1 MIDAK
6 IKEAGHQLVLLPDGI
21 TEDQLIEET
30 KDTDLILMCYTPVT
44 RRVIEA
50 AKKLKGIVKYGV
62 GIDAIDIPAATAK
75 GIPVV
80 NIPEY
85 AEQTVAEGAFAM
97 LIALAKKLPAIQNQ
111 MERNGWA
118 WPAPKWL
125 GSDIAG
131 KTLGIVGFG
140 KIGKSIARMAN
151 HGFRAKVIAFSPHT
165 DDHEMAKFGVTK
177 YNSLSKLLS
186 DRDLVSIHR
195 VLNSETEK
203 LIGEKELRQMKPNAI
218 LINSARGAII
228 DEQALIKAIKEKW
241 IAGLGLDV
249 FSQEPLNSRNHPMKE
264 LYGRPNVILL
274 PHLTFYTKEAMD
286 RLETETLERSFEIL
300 QGKKVLIKS
309 LDPRLLKQS
318 HSVVFQ

>member
-1 MIDAK
+1 
-6 IKEAGHQLVLLPDGI
+6 
-21 TEDQLIEET
+21 
-30 KDTDLILMCYTPVT
+30 
-44 RRVIEA
+44 
-50 AKKLKGIVKYGV
+50 
-62 GIDAIDIPAATAK
+62 
-75 GIPVV
+75 
-80 NIPEY
+80 
-85 AEQTVAEGAFAM
+85 
-97 LIALAKKLPAIQNQ
+97 
-111 MERNGWA
+111 MESNGWA
-118 WPAPKWL
+118 WPEPKWL

-140 KIGKSIARMAN
+140 KIGKSMARMAH
-151 HGFRAKVIAFSPHT
+151 HGFRARVIAFSPHT
-165 DDHEMAKFGVTK
+165 DDHEMEKFGVTK

-186 DRDLVSIHR
+186 DSDFVSIHS

-274 PHLTFYTKEAMD
+274 PHLTFYTKEAMN

-309 LDPRLLKQS
+309 LDPRLLNQS
-318 HSVVFQ
+318 DSVVFQ

>member
-1 MIDAK
+1 
-6 IKEAGHQLVLLPDGI
+6 
-21 TEDQLIEET
+21 
-30 KDTDLILMCYTPVT
+30 
-44 RRVIEA
+44 
-50 AKKLKGIVKYGV
+50 
-62 GIDAIDIPAATAK
+62 
-75 GIPVV
+75 
-80 NIPEY
+80 
-85 AEQTVAEGAFAM
+85 M
-97 LIALAKKLPAIQNQ
+97 LIALAKKLPAIQSQ
-111 MERNGWA
+111 MENNGWA
-118 WPAPKWL
+118 WPEPKWL

-151 HGFRAKVIAFSPHT
+151 HGFRARVIAFSPHT
-165 DDHEMAKFGVTK
+165 DDHEMEKFGVTK

-186 DRDLVSIHR
+186 DSDFVSIHS

-264 LYGRPNVILL
+264 LYGRPNVILM

>member
-1 MIDAK
+1 
-6 IKEAGHQLVLLPDGI
+6 
-21 TEDQLIEET
+21 
-30 KDTDLILMCYTPVT
+30 
-44 RRVIEA
+44 
-50 AKKLKGIVKYGV
+50 
-62 GIDAIDIPAATAK
+62 
-75 GIPVV
+75 
-80 NIPEY
+80 
-85 AEQTVAEGAFAM
+85 
-97 LIALAKKLPAIQNQ
+97 
-111 MERNGWA
+111 
-118 WPAPKWL
+118 
-125 GSDIAG
+125 
-131 KTLGIVGFG
+131 
-140 KIGKSIARMAN
+140 MAN
-151 HGFRAKVIAFSPHT
+151 HGFRARVIAFSPHT

-186 DRDLVSIHR
+186 DSDFVSIHS
-195 VLNSETEK
+195 VLNAETEK